1 MFILTQAIRFDFLKT
16 SFFLKVCLFMTKD
29 QYDQT
34 KKRIYLKKVFDV
46 VTCFFTTKLDDNNKN
61 KTYFGKITRVFKPG
75 K

>member
-1 MFILTQAIRFDFLKT
+1 
-16 SFFLKVCLFMTKD
+16 MTKD